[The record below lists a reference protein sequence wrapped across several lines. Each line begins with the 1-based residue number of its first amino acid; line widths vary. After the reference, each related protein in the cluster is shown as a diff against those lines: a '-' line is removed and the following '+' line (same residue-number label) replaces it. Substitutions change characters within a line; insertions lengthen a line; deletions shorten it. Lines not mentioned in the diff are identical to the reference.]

1 MVQVALTRGVG
12 ILTKP
17 AQMALLARVNGF
29 KNVAQYKFAVDLAK
43 SANKLGL
50 PSGKV
55 PLGIKIPIKKT
66 TVDAMLTQ
74 SLWFAQSGYNRT
86 FRSLTQQGIGQEE
99 AQAIAMNVSWKFG
112 IVGALT
118 APIAPLAK
126 WNNAAVNKMMQNQIF
141 RKFASEYV
149 EKGYTNAFQ
158 QLSKRVGDILS
169 KGAIPARTFIYEGGR
184 EVVQEQIQQGIE
196 VYGINPLINEELAYR
211 NLDVVPETM
220 TAQEVKNLAMQAF
233 AAGGLGSTVTNT
245 SLYKTSPTTIQS
257 LYWGGKNPDATKKW
271 LDKMVQNNQ
280 LTLDDVDLIM
290 QDIRA
295 VNNTMGTLE
304 KWIPADIQLSVAR
317 TQNKIDGLKN
327 KKKQMKMEGAVL
339 TVVNSQIDAAQGELD
354 ALLQPVVTKLMGELN
369 VGVEAI
375 SKELGQDFLELD
387 ADGVANKIKEILAE
401 NPNANIDEKNSTDY
415 ATFITIPELDE
426 EGNII
431 SERYVVLVNKDESL
445 KDNFFTSG
453 QHEGFHGLLASLV
466 LKHKQ
471 DLAKWEKGGKKG
483 KAPENVISKLG
494 VALSNE
500 LSTNE
505 KIKFNDDE
513 YANRVLQYIN
523 DKTLN
528 PETILEELMPLLSE
542 ALTRG
547 SIEIDEDSGDKIG
560 NFFRRFLRFFGINA
574 KFKTGA
580 DVINLIKDYNKAV
593 EKGKGLSRGL
603 RKIAEGEIEEDLD
616 VDVEE
621 AVEDI
626 QTQRAVTAFEKKI
639 QQADIKASKK
649 LTDLI
654 SDFQKGEAT
663 FTQLEGQY
671 LKVGKSE
678 LKRWVARQPKMT
690 LDFQNPKTITKIEQ
704 KLRAQFPSFEKNFDA
719 DKSEAT
725 TYMGNI
731 AKRVG
736 IEIAK
741 EGARQSQ
748 QVSADVLLEKG
759 FSPETTEQKDFDS
772 ASRKDTSRKKKYVSS
787 IPAVKKEITENV
799 AKDLV
804 GGVDADGRAT
814 GLAKDIIGN
823 IGRNT
828 DPESVAKDIIAGT
841 KDKRVMQI
849 MRELVGRWGSPE
861 YNSFVDNI
869 INQGLIAAIPV
880 ATIKRRL
887 GRQSNIDSGLINY
900 KKIGKVDQIK
910 VKDGKKTYSRPD
922 VYSITKLNKEKL
934 KEYYK
939 ETEKRQQ
946 SLFSMLTEGILAEGL
961 QTLRNDKGFM
971 DRLTT
976 VLDLKK
982 SPLTASEFMDGLE
995 QKLDQRSKEDTS
1007 LDQVK
1012 ASKKLDKTIMNS
1024 LGRAK
1029 NIKAVFNIL
1038 NTNNILESDLTPD
1051 KINKIG
1057 TQLEEYVTKY
1067 GITSNTLQGSKMFN
1081 FGKQYKKD
1089 ENGNKSFVVINNSTG
1104 KIQLRKAAVNE
1115 KGKQVAP
1122 KINLETHNFFPGM
1135 FDPSTLTIEDGKI
1148 KGVKARGAI
1157 FWGDQDPLYKA
1168 IEKAAKANNK
1178 LNKLPKNRKLSI
1190 NRNPGV
1196 VITKGWI
1203 NTILRSVD
1211 NSGKISRQKIMDNNM
1226 DVLENAMLELQL
1238 AVQKGMPLE
1247 YAALFIS
1254 QGYQAT
1260 SGIIKTAAPF
1270 RYVYADLK
1278 PGQDFRE
1285 EHNPPASTVG
1295 GYLLYAIKQGRVK
1308 DIMKGLRDNYYQ
1320 TQIPLTNDAE
1330 INNAGLQSTIPQ
1342 DTDIFTNS
1350 AIRLI
1355 DAGQDLNKYIN
1366 PRTGKSLA
1374 DDLGLYLEPR
1384 NRTAD
1389 NINEQRNL
1397 ARQIIMN
1404 DLSINE
1410 AVKEIKS
1417 SKKVNNKSSQQV
1429 NNNKTNLFPLIKRNS
1444 TTDSSIKA
1452 MSDADK
1458 TSVLGKKIDKPK
1470 KGISVFDFDDTI
1482 AYSDSKVIVEM
1493 IDGTSK
1499 EITPAQFA
1507 KTASDLEA
1515 EGAIFDFSQFD
1526 KVIKG
1531 RKGPLADI
1539 ALKRQGKFGS
1549 GDIFILTARPQESAP
1564 AIKMFLDGIGLN
1576 IPIAN
1581 ITGLAD
1587 GTPDAKALWVLDKTA
1602 EGYNDFYFADDSLA
1616 NVQAVKNILDQ
1627 VDVKSKVQQ
1636 AKASKKINLD
1646 KEFNVII
1653 EQQSGKEWFKT
1664 YSQARA
1670 KVEGRKSNRFEF
1682 FIPPSA
1688 EDFTGL
1694 MYKILPKGEKG
1705 NNAMKWI
1712 KDNLLDPFN
1721 KAEQEIIEAKISV
1734 ANDFKALR
1742 NSIDNIP
1749 TNLQDEAGHSNFTWS
1764 QALRVYIWN
1773 MQGMEIPGLSN
1784 RDLKALNK
1792 LIESNPNMK
1801 VFAEKIAFI
1810 QKGRDYPA
1818 PKKDWVSGSITSD
1831 IINGIQKVYRK
1842 KALTEWQENVD
1853 IIFSKKNM
1861 NKLEAIYG
1869 SNYIKSLENILNRMK
1884 RGSNRP
1890 LSQNAQVDNV
1900 MDWLNNSVGTI
1911 MFLNSKSALLQLISS
1926 VNFINWSDNNIF
1938 AAATAFANQKNYWK
1952 TVMKLLNSDYLVQR
1966 RKGLKINVAES
1977 EIAEASK
1984 QEGMKGVIAYLLN
1997 KGFVLTRI
2005 ADSLAIATGGATF
2018 YINRLAKLQ
2027 TQINPDTGK
2036 LYSKAEA
2043 EVKAFD
2049 DFYQISEESQQSSR
2063 TDRISMQQASGLGR
2077 LVLNFANTPMQY
2089 ARLIKKSTKDL
2100 IAGRGDWKSN
2110 LSKIIYYGAV
2120 QNLIFNALQQAL
2132 FVFMFDEEEEKNRTK
2147 TDKKYDIGFGM
2158 LSSLLRGLGYG
2169 GALVDTVISV
2179 GREINTQ
2186 RKKKSPD
2193 FEEAVWSV
2201 FDFSPAIDSKIR
2213 KLRSAANTW
2222 KFNKKEIKRRGFNLE
2237 NPAYL
2242 AIGQIISSTLN
2253 VPLDRALRMAMS
2265 LKQAS
2270 DRDVELWQRVALVLG
2285 YTSWQVGLPYW
2296 GTTTTIENEAKE
2308 DDKIKNKYKNDARKL
2323 RDQGYKRIPMTKG
2336 KPPGKLM
2343 EDYIE
2348 VVRPTGDVEYWIIP
2362 KMKIK

>member
-1 MVQVALTRGVG
+1 IEKEGVSPWTKGGGNTVHSYWIESNKDTPRFNYFDPNVSVNYLKDNFPAYWNKIEQNKIYREQQQKNQAKYGSSFLSGLGGTITNFGKAVLNGVEDLQTFILNATNEAVKNIGPEDSATVKGFNSLINNYTGIQADDRFFEGLQSQWGGYSYVEGKEAEYDGTTYIKDERGIIYNTDSKFTVGDENPNYEAISETLDKSKKFGKSFSIRGFSEATGTVVGDLMVQVALTRGVG

-814 GLAKDIIGN
+814 GLAKLGN
-823 IGRNT
+823 
-828 DPESVAKDIIAGT
+828 
-841 KDKRVMQI
+841 
-849 MRELVGRWGSPE
+849 
-861 YNSFVDNI
+861 
-869 INQGLIAAIPV
+869 
-880 ATIKRRL
+880 
-887 GRQSNIDSGLINY
+887 
-900 KKIGKVDQIK
+900 
-910 VKDGKKTYSRPD
+910 
-922 VYSITKLNKEKL
+922 
-934 KEYYK
+934 
-939 ETEKRQQ
+939 
-946 SLFSMLTEGILAEGL
+946 
-961 QTLRNDKGFM
+961 
-971 DRLTT
+971 
-976 VLDLKK
+976 
-982 SPLTASEFMDGLE
+982 
-995 QKLDQRSKEDTS
+995 
-1007 LDQVK
+1007 
-1012 ASKKLDKTIMNS
+1012 
-1024 LGRAK
+1024 
-1029 NIKAVFNIL
+1029 
-1038 NTNNILESDLTPD
+1038 
-1051 KINKIG
+1051 
-1057 TQLEEYVTKY
+1057 
-1067 GITSNTLQGSKMFN
+1067 
-1081 FGKQYKKD
+1081 
-1089 ENGNKSFVVINNSTG
+1089 
-1104 KIQLRKAAVNE
+1104 
-1115 KGKQVAP
+1115 
-1122 KINLETHNFFPGM
+1122 
-1135 FDPSTLTIEDGKI
+1135 
-1148 KGVKARGAI
+1148 
-1157 FWGDQDPLYKA
+1157 
-1168 IEKAAKANNK
+1168 
-1178 LNKLPKNRKLSI
+1178 
-1190 NRNPGV
+1190 
-1196 VITKGWI
+1196 
-1203 NTILRSVD
+1203 
-1211 NSGKISRQKIMDNNM
+1211 
-1226 DVLENAMLELQL
+1226 
-1238 AVQKGMPLE
+1238 
-1247 YAALFIS
+1247 
-1254 QGYQAT
+1254 
-1260 SGIIKTAAPF
+1260 
-1270 RYVYADLK
+1270 
-1278 PGQDFRE
+1278 
-1285 EHNPPASTVG
+1285 
-1295 GYLLYAIKQGRVK
+1295 
-1308 DIMKGLRDNYYQ
+1308 
-1320 TQIPLTNDAE
+1320 
-1330 INNAGLQSTIPQ
+1330 
-1342 DTDIFTNS
+1342 
-1350 AIRLI
+1350 
-1355 DAGQDLNKYIN
+1355 
-1366 PRTGKSLA
+1366 
-1374 DDLGLYLEPR
+1374 
-1384 NRTAD
+1384 
-1389 NINEQRNL
+1389 
-1397 ARQIIMN
+1397 
-1404 DLSINE
+1404 
-1410 AVKEIKS
+1410 
-1417 SKKVNNKSSQQV
+1417 
-1429 NNNKTNLFPLIKRNS
+1429 
-1444 TTDSSIKA
+1444 
-1452 MSDADK
+1452 
-1458 TSVLGKKIDKPK
+1458 
-1470 KGISVFDFDDTI
+1470 
-1482 AYSDSKVIVEM
+1482 
-1493 IDGTSK
+1493 
-1499 EITPAQFA
+1499 
-1507 KTASDLEA
+1507 
-1515 EGAIFDFSQFD
+1515 
-1526 KVIKG
+1526 
-1531 RKGPLADI
+1531 
-1539 ALKRQGKFGS
+1539 
-1549 GDIFILTARPQESAP
+1549 
-1564 AIKMFLDGIGLN
+1564 
-1576 IPIAN
+1576 
-1581 ITGLAD
+1581 
-1587 GTPDAKALWVLDKTA
+1587 
-1602 EGYNDFYFADDSLA
+1602 
-1616 NVQAVKNILDQ
+1616 
-1627 VDVKSKVQQ
+1627 
-1636 AKASKKINLD
+1636 
-1646 KEFNVII
+1646 
-1653 EQQSGKEWFKT
+1653 
-1664 YSQARA
+1664 
-1670 KVEGRKSNRFEF
+1670 
-1682 FIPPSA
+1682 
-1688 EDFTGL
+1688 
-1694 MYKILPKGEKG
+1694 
-1705 NNAMKWI
+1705 
-1712 KDNLLDPFN
+1712 
-1721 KAEQEIIEAKISV
+1721 
-1734 ANDFKALR
+1734 
-1742 NSIDNIP
+1742 
-1749 TNLQDEAGHSNFTWS
+1749 
-1764 QALRVYIWN
+1764 
-1773 MQGMEIPGLSN
+1773 
-1784 RDLKALNK
+1784 
-1792 LIESNPNMK
+1792 
-1801 VFAEKIAFI
+1801 
-1810 QKGRDYPA
+1810 
-1818 PKKDWVSGSITSD
+1818 
-1831 IINGIQKVYRK
+1831 
-1842 KALTEWQENVD
+1842 
-1853 IIFSKKNM
+1853 
-1861 NKLEAIYG
+1861 
-1869 SNYIKSLENILNRMK
+1869 
-1884 RGSNRP
+1884 
-1890 LSQNAQVDNV
+1890 
-1900 MDWLNNSVGTI
+1900 
-1911 MFLNSKSALLQLISS
+1911 
-1926 VNFINWSDNNIF
+1926 
-1938 AAATAFANQKNYWK
+1938 
-1952 TVMKLLNSDYLVQR
+1952 
-1966 RKGLKINVAES
+1966 
-1977 EIAEASK
+1977 
-1984 QEGMKGVIAYLLN
+1984 
-1997 KGFVLTRI
+1997 
-2005 ADSLAIATGGATF
+2005 
-2018 YINRLAKLQ
+2018 
-2027 TQINPDTGK
+2027 
-2036 LYSKAEA
+2036 
-2043 EVKAFD
+2043 
-2049 DFYQISEESQQSSR
+2049 
-2063 TDRISMQQASGLGR
+2063 
-2077 LVLNFANTPMQY
+2077 
-2089 ARLIKKSTKDL
+2089 
-2100 IAGRGDWKSN
+2100 
-2110 LSKIIYYGAV
+2110 
-2120 QNLIFNALQQAL
+2120 
-2132 FVFMFDEEEEKNRTK
+2132 
-2147 TDKKYDIGFGM
+2147 
-2158 LSSLLRGLGYG
+2158 
-2169 GALVDTVISV
+2169 
-2179 GREINTQ
+2179 
-2186 RKKKSPD
+2186 
-2193 FEEAVWSV
+2193 
-2201 FDFSPAIDSKIR
+2201 
-2213 KLRSAANTW
+2213 
-2222 KFNKKEIKRRGFNLE
+2222 
-2237 NPAYL
+2237 
-2242 AIGQIISSTLN
+2242 
-2253 VPLDRALRMAMS
+2253 
-2265 LKQAS
+2265 
-2270 DRDVELWQRVALVLG
+2270 
-2285 YTSWQVGLPYW
+2285 
-2296 GTTTTIENEAKE
+2296 
-2308 DDKIKNKYKNDARKL
+2308 
-2323 RDQGYKRIPMTKG
+2323 
-2336 KPPGKLM
+2336 
-2343 EDYIE
+2343 
-2348 VVRPTGDVEYWIIP
+2348 
-2362 KMKIK
+2362 